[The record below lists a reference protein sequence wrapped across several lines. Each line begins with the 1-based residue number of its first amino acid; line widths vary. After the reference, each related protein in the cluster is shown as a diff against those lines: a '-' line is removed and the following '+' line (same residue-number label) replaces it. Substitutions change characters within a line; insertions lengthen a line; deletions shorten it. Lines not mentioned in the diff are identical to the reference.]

1 MAKKRTKADRLQK
14 QIERLERV
22 ADHGPEEIEKKEA
35 APEDVNEAAIQ
46 TLRKA
51 AGDR

>member
-1 MAKKRTKADRLQK
+1 MAKKRTKVDRLQR

-22 ADHGPEEIEKKEA
+22 VDRSPEEIEKKKTA
-35 APEDVNEAAIQ
+35 REDVNQAATQ
-46 TLRKA
+46 TLRKV

>member
-1 MAKKRTKADRLQK
+1 MAKKRTKADRLQQ

-22 ADHGPEEIEKKEA
+22 ADRGPEEIEKKEA
-35 APEDVNEAAIQ
+35 TLEDVNDAATR